1 MRDFRSNIGSSSTRR
16 RVATVIGI
24 IGIVFVGGQLAQRW
38 PRTVEIA
45 YSVDPGVIGLDVD
58 YLQEDEAAASARF
71 KQQDP
76 KTTLIRHAVRL
87 QPGEYQARMTV
98 YRSDGRGV
106 EHRRVLL
113 VPSEG
118 LTRFDLKEATT
129 RSQ

>member
-1 MRDFRSNIGSSSTRR
+1 
-16 RVATVIGI
+16 
-24 IGIVFVGGQLAQRW
+24 VGGQLAQRW

-76 KTTLIRHAVRL
+76 KATLIRHAVRL

-118 LTRFDLKEATT
+118 LTRFDLKEATA

>member
-1 MRDFRSNIGSSSTRR
+1 M
-16 RVATVIGI
+16 
-24 IGIVFVGGQLAQRW
+24 
-38 PRTVEIA
+38 
-45 YSVDPGVIGLDVD
+45 IGLDVD
-58 YLQEDEAAASARF
+58 YLQEEEAAASARF

-106 EHRRVLL
+106 EHQRVLL

>member
-1 MRDFRSNIGSSSTRR
+1 M
-16 RVATVIGI
+16 IGI

-58 YLQEDEAAASARF
+58 FLQEDEAAASARF

-106 EHRRVLL
+106 VEHQRVLL